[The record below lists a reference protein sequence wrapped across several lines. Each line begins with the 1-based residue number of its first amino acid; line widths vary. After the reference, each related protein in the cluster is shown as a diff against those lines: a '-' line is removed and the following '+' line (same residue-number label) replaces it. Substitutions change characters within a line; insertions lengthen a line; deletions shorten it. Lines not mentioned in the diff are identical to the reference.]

1 MNQSDSL
8 KSLVT
13 TISNAFG
20 HILITHGCRECVFGF
35 CFLKM
40 NTYKDN
46 CVYINICAGTAYTRN
61 LFIKLKSYL
70 KSFFPHALQFT
81 KHYSIKSVTV
91 LE

>member
-1 MNQSDSL
+1 MDQSDSL

-40 NTYKDN
+40 KMNTYKDN

-70 KSFFPHALQFT
+70 LEAKVFFHMLCSSLNIIP
-81 KHYSIKSVTV
+81 
-91 LE
+91 